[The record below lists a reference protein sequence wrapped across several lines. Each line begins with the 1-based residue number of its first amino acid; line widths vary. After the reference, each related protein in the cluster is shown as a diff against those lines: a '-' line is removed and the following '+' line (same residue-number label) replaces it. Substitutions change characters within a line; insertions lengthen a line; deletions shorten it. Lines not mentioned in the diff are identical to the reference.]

1 MANLATRSQTLD
13 RGLTVL
19 EIVSGSR
26 TPLAISQVATKT
38 GLHRS
43 IVYRLIRTLEDHGL
57 VHRNHDDKFVPGF
70 GLVSLGASISGA
82 LSAFATPPLS
92 KLADSA
98 GVTAFVSVRDGD
110 EAVTMLAIE
119 PTRPRVALATPTAKV
134 GCRSSIGA
142 GAPGHALRSFDMA
155 TPHEHPAVRH
165 ARERGWTRT
174 CGEVMD
180 GVSCIAVPL
189 AGYQVPAAVAVAYVG
204 DRATEPLVDALRAV
218 AARIS
223 TLLATGG
230 VPPMPL

>member
-1 MANLATRSQTLD
+1 MANPATRSQTLD

-57 VHRNHDDKFVPGF
+57 VHRNHEDKFVPGF
-70 GLVSLGASISGA
+70 GLVSLGANISGS

-92 KLADSA
+92 RLADSA
-98 GVTAFVSVRDGD
+98 CVTAFVSVRDGD
-110 EAVTMLAIE
+110 EAVTMLAVE
-119 PTRPRVALATPTAKV
+119 PTRPRVAPTAKV
-134 GCRSSIGA
+134 GCRSAIGA
-142 GAPGHALRSFDMA
+142 GAPGHALKSFDSA
-155 TPHEHPAVRH
+155 APHEHPAVRH
-165 ARERGWTRT
+165 ARERGWTRSY
-174 CGEVMD
+174 GEVMD

-204 DRATEPLVDALRAV
+204 ERATEPLVDALRAV

-230 VPPMPL
+230 MPPMPV